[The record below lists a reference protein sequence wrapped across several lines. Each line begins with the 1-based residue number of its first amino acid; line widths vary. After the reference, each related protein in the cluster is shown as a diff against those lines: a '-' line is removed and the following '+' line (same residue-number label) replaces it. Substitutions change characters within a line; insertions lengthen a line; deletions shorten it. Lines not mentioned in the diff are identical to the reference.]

1 MATESPSRPQLA
13 PIVISASAEEADPR
27 QSLQHVLA
35 AEPSPKRHPTP
46 RTPTPGSGRP
56 KKSSMIWIQEGARDG
71 KEDEATVQSDSYSRA
86 ADVNPSHTM
95 TVAHTRRNA
104 NGTIGS
110 VYSGNKIRHLK
121 KDDGIPLWRK
131 DIQFAFLHAVFD
143 DKRQVFTKAS
153 DGTHGHTFAE
163 VYIDAMARSSKTSKI
178 LKEKLLSDRGAALSM
193 AMICLL
199 VNVGRMNTTLNC
211 KNPDDCPL
219 LRGKTDKK
227 TVFPEMRAQL
237 RTYHSIPSLQAH
249 QDPNAYKQLQDA
261 PRLKSILKGAS
272 EDVNQPTT
280 IEKVKR
286 LPIPRTNPVN
296 LIFVLSQYAPKVS
309 ETHFFPPRDF
319 FDLVMRGTLSSKS
332 RANAFLW
339 LIWFYLESDY
349 SAESASDN
357 PFGPGQV
364 GTPGE
369 PPFKVPP
376 FDHLTEEQANAEN
389 VDTQSEKDYG
399 EMKRLER
406 KRILEDDETVG
417 PPMKKARKAALD
429 EQVLPPLSEPDHSPS
444 PSHRGFPVLKSS
456 GVEYPGPDM
465 IMTSVMHDISPTLYD
480 DRGRR
485 SSDRHESTNLRLV
498 LKSRGDNT
506 PNASSP
512 AMPPGAGHPTFST
525 NANGYTYRRSRP
537 QTSHQ
542 KAVDINRKMR
552 VEHILHQQLIDLHT
566 DIRRRKQR
574 RGLCLGYTAMKRIR
588 DLPANYDTDDE
599 RSQGP
604 GGLMPNPGEKEDYGE
619 VALRHK
625 KALDRAVRRLW
636 RDDHVATPRGAISG
650 NLKRKRKNAKASPAG
665 EALDQGFQGSHR
677 PYDAPPARLASA
689 QTRPVV
695 SPENGNAS
703 RPPIG
708 TKQEEGLD
716 DLDLDLLGENREGE
730 DGVEDLDSGSGI
742 NDTDGDG
749 ADLSE

>member
-1 MATESPSRPQLA
+1 MAIESPPRPQLA
-13 PIVISASAEEADPR
+13 PIVVSTSVEEVDPR

-35 AEPSPKRHPTP
+35 AESSPKRHPTP
-46 RTPTPGSGRP
+46 RTSTPGSGRS
-56 KKSSMIWIQEGARDG
+56 KKGSMIWIQEGARDG
-71 KEDEATVQSDSYSRA
+71 KEDEGTVQSDSYSRA

-104 NGTIGS
+104 NGTVGS

-199 VNVGRMNTTLNC
+199 VNVGRMNTTLNF
-211 KNPDDCPL
+211 
-219 LRGKTDKK
+219 
-227 TVFPEMRAQL
+227 FPEMRAQL

-286 LPIPRTNPVN
+286 LSIPRTNPVN

-349 SAESASDN
+349 SAESALDN

-376 FDHLTEEQANAEN
+376 FDHLTEEQANTEN
-389 VDTQSEKDYG
+389 VDTQSEMEYG

-417 PPMKKARKAALD
+417 PPMKKARKGASD
-429 EQVLPPLSEPDHSPS
+429 EQVLPPLSEPDRSPS
-444 PSHRGFPVLKSS
+444 PSHRGHSVLKSS
-456 GVEYPGPDM
+456 AAEYPGTDVM
-465 IMTSVMHDISPTLYD
+465 MTSVMHDISPSLYD
-480 DRGRR
+480 ERGRR
-485 SSDRHESTNLRLV
+485 SSDRPESTNLRLV
-498 LKSRGDNT
+498 LKSRGNNT
-506 PNASSP
+506 PNVSSP
-512 AMPPGAGHPTFST
+512 AMPPGAGHPTFFT
-525 NANGYTYRRSRP
+525 NANGHSYRRSRP

-574 RGLCLGYTAMKRIR
+574 RGLCLGYMAMKRIR
-588 DLPANYDTDDE
+588 DLPASYDTDDE
-599 RSQGP
+599 RSHGP
-604 GGLMPNPGEKEDYGE
+604 GGLMPNPGEREDYGE

-636 RDDHVATPRGAISG
+636 RDDHAATPKGAISG
-650 NLKRKRKNAKASPAG
+650 SLKRKRKNAKASSAG
-665 EALDQGFQGSHR
+665 DPLEQGFQGPDK
-677 PYDAPPARLASA
+677 PYDAPPGQLTSA
-689 QTRPVV
+689 QTRPVLG
-695 SPENGNAS
+695 PENRNAP
-703 RPPIG
+703 RPQKGP
-708 TKQEEGLD
+708 KQEEEGLD
-716 DLDLDLLGENREGE
+716 DLDLDLLGENRDGE
-730 DGVEDLDSGSGI
+730 NGEEDLDSGSGLD
-742 NDTDGDG
+742 DTDGEGD
-749 ADLSE
+749 DLSD